1 MPTTRFEVQAPFQP
15 AGDQPKAIA
24 ELTAGLHRGDR
35 YQTLLGV
42 TGSGK
47 TMTLAHTIANL
58 GKPTLVLSHNKTL
71 AAQLYGE
78 LRQFLPRN
86 AVEYFVS
93 YYDYYQPEAYVP
105 STDVYIEKDASIN
118 QDIESLRLRA
128 TTSLMERE
136 DVVIVATVSAI
147 YGLGDPAEYR
157 KLMVNVHRGEQRGRD
172 DVLSELVRI
181 QYSRNDVSFEQG
193 TFRVRGDSVE
203 IFPAYAEQA
212 IRVEFWGDEVER
224 ISKINPLTGDTIAQL
239 DQFAIYPAKHFV
251 TERHK
256 IERAVREIRTELAE
270 RLAELKAAGK
280 LLEAQRL
287 ESRTNFDIEM
297 LLEVGTC
304 AGIENYSRPLSGRR
318 PGERPACLIDYF
330 PADFL
335 VVVDE
340 SHVSLPQ
347 IGGMYNGDRARK
359 LTLVEYGFRLPSA
372 LDNRPLQ
379 FDEFM
384 SLVPQMI
391 TLSAT
396 PGDYELSLSGGVV
409 VEQIIRPTGL
419 VDPEVDVRP
428 VRGQVDDLLNEIRVR
443 EARAERVLVTTL
455 TKRMAEDLSDY
466 LQQTGVRVR
475 YLHSD
480 IDAIERMDIL
490 RGLRLGDFDVLVG
503 INLLREGL
511 DLPEVS
517 LVAILDADQEGF
529 LRSRSEPGAD
539 HRPGRAEHQRQ
550 GHPLCRPDD
559 RLDAARAGGDGSP
572 AGDPAPPQ
580 RGARDHAS
588 LDREV
593 DRGGAAVHPC
603 GGRPHR
609 AARSQ
614 AGGAGAG
621 GPARPRQARRGDP
634 GPGEADAPGRG
645 EPGVRAGR
653 HAARSGERAARARRA
668 RRAPRGSGPGASP
681 RVIRS
686 LSQDELEAE
695 GQALG
700 RSLPPGVLLTFEGDL
715 GAGKTTFIK
724 AIARGLGVA
733 GEASSPTYA
742 LVHRYHARRGPVFH
756 LDCFRLRSPEEA
768 ADLDWEGL
776 LQEGDAILVEWPERA
791 GEWLPAPT
799 RRFRLHHLPDPERR
813 GLETR

>member
-147 YGLGDPAEYR
+147 YGLGDPVEYR
-157 KLMVNVHRGEQRGRD
+157 KLMVTVARGEQRGRD
-172 DVLSELVRI
+172 EVLAELVRI
-181 QYSRNDVSFEQG
+181 QYGRNDVAFEQG

-203 IFPAYAEQA
+203 VFPAYAEQA

-239 DQFAIYPAKHFV
+239 EQFAIYPAKHFV
-251 TERHK
+251 TERSK

-529 LRSRSEPGAD
+529 LRSDRSLVQTIG
-539 HRPGRAEHQRQ
+539 
-550 GHPLCRPDD
+550 
-559 RLDAARAGGDGSP
+559 
-572 AGDPAPPQ
+572 
-580 RGARDHAS
+580 
-588 LDREV
+588 
-593 DRGGAAVHPC
+593 
-603 GGRPHR
+603 R
-609 AARSQ
+609 AARNINGRAILYADRMTGSMRRALEEMDRRREIQ
-614 AGGAGAG
+614 RRHNEEHGITPRSIVKSIEEVRLSTHVADARTERPDPKLAVQERVDLRD
-621 GPARPRQARRGDP
+621 PAKRAAAIQVLEKQMRQAAANLEFELAAMLRDQVNELRALGAPDVRRGDP
-634 GPGEADAPGRG
+634 
-645 EPGVRAGR
+645 
-653 HAARSGERAARARRA
+653 ARARR
-668 RRAPRGSGPGASP
+668 RA
-681 RVIRS
+681 
-686 LSQDELEAE
+686 
-695 GQALG
+695 
-700 RSLPPGVLLTFEGDL
+700 
-715 GAGKTTFIK
+715 
-724 AIARGLGVA
+724 
-733 GEASSPTYA
+733 
-742 LVHRYHARRGPVFH
+742 
-756 LDCFRLRSPEEA
+756 
-768 ADLDWEGL
+768 
-776 LQEGDAILVEWPERA
+776 
-791 GEWLPAPT
+791 
-799 RRFRLHHLPDPERR
+799 
-813 GLETR
+813 

>member
-1 MPTTRFEVQAPFQP
+1 MPSPLFEVVAPFQP

-24 ELTAGLHRGDR
+24 ELTAGLRRGDR

-47 TMTLAHTIANL
+47 TMTLAHTIANY

-105 STDVYIEKDASIN
+105 ATDVYIEKDASIN

-128 TTSLMERE
+128 TSSLMERE

-147 YGLGDPAEYR
+147 YGLGDPVEYR
-157 KLMVNVHRGEQRGRD
+157 KLMVTVTRGEQRGRD
-172 DVLSELVRI
+172 EVLAELVRI
-181 QYSRNDVSFEQG
+181 QYGRNDVAFEQG

-212 IRVEFWGDEVER
+212 IRIEFWGDDVER

-239 DQFAIYPAKHFV
+239 DQCAIYPAKHFV
-251 TERHK
+251 TERAK
-256 IERAVREIRTELAE
+256 IERAVQLIRAELAE
-270 RLAELKAAGK
+270 RLLELRSAGK

-287 ESRTNFDIEM
+287 ESRTGFDVEM

-304 AGIENYSRPLSGRR
+304 AGIENYSRHLSGRR

-330 PADFL
+330 PADYL

-347 IGGMYNGDRARK
+347 IGGMFNGDRARK

-391 TLSAT
+391 NLSAT
-396 PGDYELSLSGGVV
+396 PGAYELGLSAGVA

-419 VDPEVDVRP
+419 VDPEVDIRP
-428 VRGQVDDLLNEIRVR
+428 VRGQVDDLLNEIRAR
-443 EARAERVLVTTL
+443 EARSERVLVTTL
-455 TKRMAEDLSDY
+455 TKRMSEDLTDY
-466 LQQTGVRVR
+466 LQQAGVRVR

-480 IDAIERMDIL
+480 IDAIERMEIL

-529 LRSRSEPGAD
+529 LRSDRSLVQTIG
-539 HRPGRAEHQRQ
+539 
-550 GHPLCRPDD
+550 
-559 RLDAARAGGDGSP
+559 
-572 AGDPAPPQ
+572 
-580 RGARDHAS
+580 
-588 LDREV
+588 
-593 DRGGAAVHPC
+593 
-603 GGRPHR
+603 R
-609 AARSQ
+609 AARNINGRAILYADRITGSMQ
-614 AGGAGAG
+614 RALDEMTRRRELQKRHNEEHGITPRSIVKSMEEVRLSTHVADARTERPEPKPAAQEQVDLRD
-621 GPARPRQARRGDP
+621 PAR
-634 GPGEADAPGRG
+634 
-645 EPGVRAGR
+645 
-653 HAARSGERAARARRA
+653 RAAMIQALERQMREAAANLEFELAAMLRDQLTELRAMSAPDVVRGSPPRARR
-668 RRAPRGSGPGASP
+668 RA
-681 RVIRS
+681 
-686 LSQDELEAE
+686 
-695 GQALG
+695 
-700 RSLPPGVLLTFEGDL
+700 
-715 GAGKTTFIK
+715 
-724 AIARGLGVA
+724 
-733 GEASSPTYA
+733 
-742 LVHRYHARRGPVFH
+742 
-756 LDCFRLRSPEEA
+756 
-768 ADLDWEGL
+768 
-776 LQEGDAILVEWPERA
+776 
-791 GEWLPAPT
+791 
-799 RRFRLHHLPDPERR
+799 
-813 GLETR
+813 

>member
-1 MPTTRFEVQAPFQP
+1 
-15 AGDQPKAIA
+15 
-24 ELTAGLHRGDR
+24 
-35 YQTLLGV
+35 
-42 TGSGK
+42 
-47 TMTLAHTIANL
+47 
-58 GKPTLVLSHNKTL
+58 
-71 AAQLYGE
+71 
-78 LRQFLPRN
+78 
-86 AVEYFVS
+86 
-93 YYDYYQPEAYVP
+93 
-105 STDVYIEKDASIN
+105 
-118 QDIESLRLRA
+118 
-128 TTSLMERE
+128 MERE

-157 KLMVNVHRGEQRGRD
+157 KLMVTVRRGEQRGRD
-172 DVLSELVRI
+172 DVLAELVRI
-181 QYSRNDVSFEQG
+181 QYGRNDVAFEQG

-239 DQFAIYPAKHFV
+239 EQCAVYPAKHFV
-251 TERHK
+251 TERVK
-256 IERAVREIRTELAE
+256 IERAVGAIRAELAE
-270 RLAELKAAGK
+270 RLGELKAAGK

-287 ESRTNFDIEM
+287 ESRTQFDIEM

-391 TLSAT
+391 SVSAT
-396 PGDYELSLSGGVV
+396 PGDYELGLSGGAV

-443 EARAERVLVTTL
+443 ESRGERVLVTTL
-455 TKRMAEDLSDY
+455 TKRMAEDLTDY

-529 LRSRSEPGAD
+529 LRSDRSLVQTIG
-539 HRPGRAEHQRQ
+539 
-550 GHPLCRPDD
+550 
-559 RLDAARAGGDGSP
+559 
-572 AGDPAPPQ
+572 
-580 RGARDHAS
+580 
-588 LDREV
+588 
-593 DRGGAAVHPC
+593 
-603 GGRPHR
+603 R
-609 AARSQ
+609 AARNLNGRAILFADRITGSMQ
-614 AGGAGAG
+614 RALEEMDRRREIQRRYNEEHGITPRSIVKSMEEVRLATHVADARTERPEPKLAVQERVDLRD
-621 GPARPRQARRGDP
+621 PAKRAAAILVLEKQMRQAAANLEFELAAMLRDQVNELRALG
-634 GPGEADAPGRG
+634 APDVRRG
-645 EPGVRAGR
+645 EPARVR
-653 HAARSGERAARARRA
+653 RRA
-668 RRAPRGSGPGASP
+668 
-681 RVIRS
+681 
-686 LSQDELEAE
+686 
-695 GQALG
+695 
-700 RSLPPGVLLTFEGDL
+700 
-715 GAGKTTFIK
+715 
-724 AIARGLGVA
+724 
-733 GEASSPTYA
+733 
-742 LVHRYHARRGPVFH
+742 
-756 LDCFRLRSPEEA
+756 
-768 ADLDWEGL
+768 
-776 LQEGDAILVEWPERA
+776 
-791 GEWLPAPT
+791 
-799 RRFRLHHLPDPERR
+799 
-813 GLETR
+813 